1 MSNPLGAFE
10 WKLEV
15 VMVRPFSLF
24 LLHNHFITDF
34 FFKKNPAKHN
44 TKYKDS
50 AIFAFYF
57 LLHKRANSP
66 LTLSLRPSLR
76 PSLEP
81 LGSIKPLVL
90 TSAYSLCA
98 PPKAANVAKLIRQ
111 RRISLKRD
119 NHPQNPSVKS
129 I

>member
-57 LLHKRANSP
+57 LLHKRAKPILPPYP
-66 LTLSLRPSLR
+66 LPPPIPPPIPRAFRLYKTFGFNLRLF
-76 PSLEP
+76 
-81 LGSIKPLVL
+81 IV
-90 TSAYSLCA
+90 CA
-98 PPKAANVAKLIRQ
+98 AEGGERRQTNTPKAY
-111 RRISLKRD
+111 
-119 NHPQNPSVKS
+119 
-129 I
+129 